1 MNKHINSNDATQVP
15 NILEQKEQNLG
26 SNLIFVWNDDCTIIE
41 EIKVMDIPATCIVDI
56 QKQYEVI
63 LKEIK

>member
-1 MNKHINSNDATQVP
+1 MNRHINSNDVTLVS
-15 NILEQKEQNLG
+15 NILEQNLG

-41 EIKVMDIPATCIVDI
+41 EIKVMGIPATCAVDI
-56 QKQYEVI
+56 QKQYEII

>member
-1 MNKHINSNDATQVP
+1 MNRHINSNDTPQVSK
-15 NILEQKEQNLG
+15 ILGQNEQNLG
-26 SNLIFVWNDDCTIIE
+26 SNLIFVWNDNCTIIE

-56 QKQYEVI
+56 QKQYEII

>member
-1 MNKHINSNDATQVP
+1 MNRHINSNNATLVS
-15 NILEQKEQNLG
+15 NILEQNLG